1 MRQFA
6 KFIVALG
13 VFMVLFLAVRAF
25 AFAIYTVPTDV
36 MPTLRKGDRVVVN
49 KVAHATFER
58 GDLMVF
64 HQSARLVVQWS
75 PFLATPSMLVETVTA
90 FPIVVVGVALVTT
103 ANFISSTLVSNV
115 FSSTCIRWKVK
126 PKDSIICHGK

>member
-13 VFMVLFLAVRAF
+13 VFTVLFLAVRAF

-36 MPTLRKGDRVVVN
+36 MPALRKGDRVMVN
-49 KVAHATFER
+49 KVTRATFER

-64 HQSARLVVQWS
+64 HRSARLVGAVVAIPGDTISVGRNRYRIPHRCCTRCACPDCKLYLVNTGPQRI
-75 PFLATPSMLVETVTA
+75 LVHLHEVEGKATRLYHLP
-90 FPIVVVGVALVTT
+90 
-103 ANFISSTLVSNV
+103 
-115 FSSTCIRWKVK
+115 W
-126 PKDSIICHGK
+126 

>member
-64 HQSARLVVQWS
+64 HQSARLVGAVVAI
-75 PFLATPSMLVETVTA
+75 PGDTINVGGNRYRIPYRCCRRCACHDCKLYLVNT
-90 FPIVVVGVALVTT
+90 GQQRLLVH
-103 ANFISSTLVSNV
+103 LHQVE
-115 FSSTCIRWKVK
+115 
-126 PKDSIICHGK
+126 GKAKRLYHLPW